1 MLVEPTIE
9 ELLPYVENRYT
20 LAIAIAKRTRQL
32 VDGAEPMVEETE
44 NPNLVT
50 LACEEMAADKLA
62 ILPGELEP
70 FIPLRPE
77 VSAALAQAS
86 REDDDD
92 DFMPINPVQTEEE
105 PEPVP
110 VSKIRVMDPNEIFY
124 MPYELEDEEPEED
137 EDERTDEEDVD
148 DEPADEAEVEAEVED
163 IDLDLDRLDSSID
176 EAFREDAE
184 EDMDL

>member
-9 ELLPYVENRYT
+9 KLLPHVENRYT

-32 VDGAEPMVEETE
+32 VDGAEPMVEESE

-50 LACEEMAADKLA
+50 MACEELAADKIA

-70 FIPLRPE
+70 YIPLRPE

-92 DFMPINPVQTEEE
+92 DFIPINPVQPEEE

-124 MPYELEDEEPEED
+124 MPYELEDEEDEVEED
-137 EDERTDEEDVD
+137 EDEVDSVRDEEDEVVSDGAD
-148 DEPADEAEVEAEVED
+148 DVVE
-163 IDLDLDRLDSSID
+163 DLDLDLDKIDSSID
-176 EAFREDAE
+176 TFFDESDED
-184 EDMDL
+184 LGL